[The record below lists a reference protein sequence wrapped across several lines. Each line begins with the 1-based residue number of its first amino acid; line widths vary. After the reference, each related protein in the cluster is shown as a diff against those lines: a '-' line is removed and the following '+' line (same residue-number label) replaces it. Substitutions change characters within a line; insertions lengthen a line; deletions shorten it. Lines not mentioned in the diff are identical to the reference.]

1 MKTWILFALG
11 VALILSGAVLASL
24 VQTSGGIVIHDV
36 RFAGANG
43 LEMSALLYVPANA
56 TAQTPAPG
64 VLAVHGY
71 INTRE
76 TQSGFAIEFARR
88 GYVVLALDQTG
99 HGMSDPPAFANGFG
113 GPDGLR
119 YLRGLPFVDGDN
131 IGLEGHSM
139 GGWTVLAAAA
149 AMPNAYRAMVL
160 EGSST
165 GSKFAPEGSA
175 QFPRNLAVVFSR
187 YDEFSQL
194 MWEVAR
200 AADAPSSAKL
210 RAIFATPDA
219 IVPGRLYGSI
229 ERGDARI
236 LYTPVTTHPG
246 DHIST
251 EAIGASLGWFQ
262 RTLRGGTPRAPGDQ
276 IWWGKEAGTFVS
288 LIGFVALLLGMT
300 GLLLQVPYLRLAAA
314 QVEPVRKVRDWRWWM
329 LLALSAAVPAATFFP
344 LLHAGEALVPPSA
357 LLPEGM
363 TNQFALWAVANA
375 VIALIAG
382 RVLGAKVA
390 NTHRLV
396 PSIAIA
402 LGVFA
407 VGYGALLL
415 VDALFKTDFR
425 LWVVAF
431 RPMSAAQW
439 RAFAVYLVPFVFFFL
454 VAGRGLSAL
463 AVKGASSV
471 AVYATALAAMSM
483 GFALL
488 LALEYGALF
497 ASGELLTP
505 AEPLN
510 TVVAIQFLPLTAL
523 AALIAT
529 FTYRRTDSYVP
540 GALICAL
547 VVTWYIVAGQAMHVG

>member
-1 MKTWILFALG
+1 MKTWILFVLG
-11 VALILSGAVLASL
+11 AALILGGAVLASL
-24 VQTSGGIVIHDV
+24 IQTSGGIVIRDV
-36 RFAGANG
+36 RFAGVNG
-43 LEMSALLYVPANA
+43 VEMSALLYVPANA
-56 TAQTPAPG
+56 TARTPAPG

-99 HGMSDPPAFANGFG
+99 HGLSDPPAFANGFG

-119 YLRGLPFVDGDN
+119 YLRALPFVDGNN

-149 AMPNAYRAMVL
+149 AMPTAYRAMVL

-165 GSKFAPEGSA
+165 GSGFAPEGSP

-194 MWEVAR
+194 MWQVAR
-200 AADAPSSAKL
+200 AADAPASAKL
-210 RAIFATPDA
+210 RAIFATPDT
-219 IVPGRLYGSI
+219 IVPGRVYGSI

-246 DHIST
+246 DHISS
-251 EAIGASLGWFQ
+251 EAIGASLDWFQ
-262 RTLRGGTPRAPGDQ
+262 RTLNGGTPRAPGDQ
-276 IWWGKEAGTFVS
+276 IWMAKEVGTFVS
-288 LIGFVALLLGMT
+288 LIGFVSLLLGTT

-314 QVEPVRKVRDWRWWM
+314 MAEPVRAVRDWRWWT
-329 LLALSAAVPAATFFP
+329 LFALSAVVPAATFFP
-344 LLHAGEALVPPSA
+344 LLHAGEALVPPSV

-375 VIALIAG
+375 LIALAAG
-382 RVLGAKVA
+382 RALGVKVQA
-390 NTHRLV
+390 NHRLL
-396 PSIAIA
+396 PAIAIA
-402 LGVFA
+402 ACVFA

-425 LWVVAF
+425 FWVVAF

-439 RAFAVYLVPFVFFFL
+439 RAFAVYLVPFTFFFA
-454 VAGRGLSAL
+454 VAARGLSAL
-463 AVKGASSV
+463 AVKGAP
-471 AVYATALAAMSM
+471 AAAAYGTALAAMSA

-505 AEPLN
+505 GEPLN

-529 FTYRRTDSYVP
+529 FAYRRTNSYLT
-540 GALICAL
+540 GAFICAL
-547 VVTWYIVAGQAMHVG
+547 IVTWYIVAGQAMHAG